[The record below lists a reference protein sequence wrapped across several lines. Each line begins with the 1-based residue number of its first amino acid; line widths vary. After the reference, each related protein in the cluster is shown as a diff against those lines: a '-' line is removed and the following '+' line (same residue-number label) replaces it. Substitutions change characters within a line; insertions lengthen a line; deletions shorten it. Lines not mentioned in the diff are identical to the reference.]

1 MLSPV
6 VVVSEIAAFTPRRVS
21 HYLIEEKL
29 GAGGMG
35 TVFRALDEKL
45 GRRVALKF
53 LLPGAI
59 PGPEARERFI
69 AEARAASSLDH
80 PNICTIFDIDS
91 TEDGE
96 TFIVMPFYD
105 GETLDQIIARGPMPL
120 DRAIGI
126 TMEIARGLAAAHEE
140 LIIHRDI
147 KPQNVCVTRREAI
160 KILDF
165 GLAKLATGRVT
176 RPGLII
182 GTPAYMSPEH
192 LRGEQ
197 LDPRADIWAV
207 GVVLYEMLA
216 GHTPFQGERIETI
229 IHSVLNEPHAPLSA
243 VRSDIPA
250 FVDTIIDRALA
261 KEQRLRYERIEQM
274 IADLGTLQSDGDT
287 MSMTVRRAAVARK
300 TSIAVLPFAD
310 MTAARDQAYLC
321 DGIAEEILAA
331 LRRIPDLYVASRTS
345 AFQFREYGADVREI
359 GAKLHVDHVLEGSV
373 RRSGDRV
380 RIAAQL
386 INVADGYRLWYER
399 YDREIRDIFAVE
411 DEIADNIAAALEVTL
426 SSDRARRAGPMSSA
440 EAEAYEA
447 YLQGREFA
455 HQQRRKAFEIALQ
468 SFRRAIEIE
477 PGYARAYA
485 GIAECNAFLRLY
497 FGAGSEMVA
506 AAEEASRKALEID
519 PDLAEARAARGL
531 ALFLTGA
538 SEDAERELRR
548 AIELDPMLYDAHY
561 IYGRVAFAQGRVGE
575 AAARFREACRIV
587 PEAFDSWYLL
597 GMCYRRLGEAEKAH
611 GAAVACVEAARKRLR
626 GHPDDTRAWT
636 MGAAIF
642 AELGEPERA
651 EQWVRRATAIDPDE
665 PIIEYN
671 AACVYAALGRVA
683 EAISCL
689 EVSVGQGALAKSWV
703 ENDPDLDPLRGD
715 PRFQALLARA

>member
-1 MLSPV
+1 MTTV
-6 VVVSEIAAFTPRRVS
+6 TPPALRRVS

-53 LLPGAI
+53 PLPGVI

-96 TFIVMPFYD
+96 TFIVMPFYE
-105 GETLDQIIARGPMPL
+105 GETLDQVIARGPLPF

-126 TMEIARGLAAAHEE
+126 AMQIARGLAAAHEE

-147 KPQNVCVTRREAI
+147 KPQNIVVTPREAV

-176 RPGLII
+176 RPGQVI

-192 LRGEQ
+192 LRGEP

-216 GHTPFQGERIETI
+216 GHTPFPSERIESI
-229 IHSVLNEPHAPLSA
+229 IHSVLSEPHVQLSL
-243 VRSDIPA
+243 VRSDLPA
-250 FVDTIIDRALA
+250 LVDTIVDRALA
-261 KEQRLRYERIEQM
+261 KDPRLRYERIEQM

-287 MSMTVRRAAVARK
+287 MAMTVRRAAASRK

-310 MTAARDQAYLC
+310 MTAGRDQGYLC

-359 GAKLHVDHVLEGSV
+359 GSKLHVDHVLEGSV

-426 SSDRARRAGPMSSA
+426 GSERAKPAGPMSSS

-447 YLQGREFA
+447 YLQGREFS
-455 HQQRRKAFEIALQ
+455 HQLRRKAFEIALQ
-468 SFRRAIEIE
+468 SFRRAIEVE
-477 PGYARAYA
+477 PRYARAYA
-485 GIAECNAFLRLY
+485 GIAYCNACLRLY
-497 FGAGSEMVA
+497 FGAGIETVA
-506 AAEEASRKALEID
+506 AAEEASRKAVEID
-519 PDLAEARAARGL
+519 PELADARAARGL

-538 SEDAERELRR
+538 SEDAERELHR

-561 IYGRVAFAQGRVGE
+561 IYGRVAFGQGRVAE
-575 AAARFREACRIV
+575 AAAHFREACRIV
-587 PEAFDSWYLL
+587 PEAYDSWYFL
-597 GMCYRRLGEAEKAH
+597 GMCYRRLGEPEKAH
-611 GAAVACVEAARKRLR
+611 GAAVACIEAARKRLR
-626 GHPDDTRAWT
+626 AHPDDTRALT

-651 EQWVRRATAIDPDE
+651 EKWVRRATAIDPDE

-671 AACVYAALGRVA
+671 AACVYTALGRID

-689 EVSVGQGALAKSWV
+689 AVSVGQGALAKSWV
-703 ENDPDLDPLRGD
+703 ENDPDLDPLRAD